1 MICCELKKKTK
12 LKKTFCT
19 QHSIFGLSIYL
30 KSLRNQNSDFLPDFF
45 SLLPMAD
52 VLAKFEL
59 FKCFSQW
66 FQFVWLLKKMCS
78 GVCDS
83 TCSSIFSIPQKH
95 EYPLSSVN
103 YSAFTWLCM
112 FAAHVFSN
120 WWRHLLYLLLEFGL
134 FVCFFLS
141 CCALSSLGHHT
152 EAKIFPF

>member
-1 MICCELKKKTK
+1 MISCQT
-12 LKKTFCT
+12 
-19 QHSIFGLSIYL
+19 
-30 KSLRNQNSDFLPDFF
+30 FF

-103 YSAFTWLCM
+103 YSAWLCM

-134 FVCFFLS
+134 FVCLFFLKLL
-141 CCALSSLGHHT
+141 CIELSWSPHRGQNISLLSASLRDDSTIELRVMCHVDLAGN
-152 EAKIFPF
+152 I